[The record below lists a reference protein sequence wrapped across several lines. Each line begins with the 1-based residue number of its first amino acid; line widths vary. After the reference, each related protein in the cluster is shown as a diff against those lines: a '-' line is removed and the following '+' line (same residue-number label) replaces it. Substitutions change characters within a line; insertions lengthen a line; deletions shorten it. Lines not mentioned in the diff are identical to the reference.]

1 MLFNGKVRAR
11 VHKDKRALNFCSGTI
26 TYYFE
31 IIVTSSLYL
40 KVVFTTRPRHSRYCP
55 YFPSFLPCFLLKVTP

>member
-1 MLFNGKVRAR
+1 MLFNRKVRAR
-11 VHKDKRALNFCSGTI
+11 VYKRALNFCSGTI
-26 TYYFE
+26 TSCFE

-55 YFPSFLPCFLLKVTP
+55 YFPSFFTFCYIKVTP